1 MHEALAGQEVAR
13 RQPRATAM
21 TSALRWHRPGTKLS
35 GGTGPAGLRSAA
47 MTQDAAVDFASLS
60 QLKAASYAHTPA
72 LTSEH
77 ISWRA
82 QIAQQWLRWHL
93 IGALATLAVGT
104 TLIASTSFT
113 FIGFLLMI
121 FGFLAVSLS
130 ALALIFAR
138 YDAPVGAAILA
149 LTTDIVAILFGL
161 TLIGPRPETLI
172 LFPSSLLITALL
184 VDVWF
189 VVTGSVA
196 GVIGYIAAVV
206 LAQLHVLHPLLTVGD
221 TDMRWI
227 DIGLVSVGA
236 ALMLL
241 AIRLATTQLRRA
253 LANEAATTHR
263 LHVSE
268 RRWQAKRTAI
278 DADSIAL
285 QTEIAR
291 TLRGATPRPV
301 TTCEEM
307 APLANMINVMTMRLP
322 GLLADREE
330 RLRLEKAIRDLAN
343 TLETA
348 WAGFEW
354 EWPSPSGTT
363 VDRIISKL
371 RPSSSLA
378 EGA

>member
-1 MHEALAGQEVAR
+1 MHEALAGRELAQR
-13 RQPRATAM
+13 RSRTAAM
-21 TSALRWHRPGTKLS
+21 TTALRSPTI
-35 GGTGPAGLRSAA
+35 
-47 MTQDAAVDFASLS
+47 TQDAAIDIASISHLTP
-60 QLKAASYAHTPA
+60 APYAHSPS

-77 ISWRA
+77 LSWRA
-82 QIAQQWLRWHL
+82 QIAQHWLRWHL
-93 IGALATLAVGT
+93 IGALATLVAGT
-104 TLIASTSFT
+104 TLIASTKLT
-113 FIGFLLMI
+113 FVGFLLMI
-121 FGFLAVSLS
+121 FGFLAVTLS
-130 ALALIFAR
+130 AMALIFAR

-161 TLIGPRPETLI
+161 TLIGPRLETLI

-196 GVIGYIAAVV
+196 GVIGYITAVV
-206 LAQLHVLHPLLTVGD
+206 LAQTHVLHPLLAVGD
-221 TDMRWI
+221 ADLRWI
-227 DIGLVSVGA
+227 DIGLVLIGA
-236 ALMLL
+236 ALMIF
-241 AIRLATTQLRRA
+241 AIRLATTQLRRS
-253 LANEAATTHR
+253 LANEAATAHR
-263 LHVSE
+263 LNVSE
-268 RRWQAKRTAI
+268 RRWQAKRTTI

-291 TLRGATPRPV
+291 TLRGATPRSV

-307 APLANMINVMTMRLP
+307 APLANMINVLTMRLP

-378 EGA
+378 EAEGA